1 MHVATQIK
9 YPWFR
14 HLFWIRP
21 KILGEL
27 SKTLNQAKSGL
38 SKLRWS
44 TKMNSYHRS
53 RHHRDRE
60 RHHDCDRVLRT
71 QRGSALSPRLRI
83 GAKFENSQD
92 LLGGKLWSQ
101 VGCFLCVHPVIT
113 ETLLI
118 WLNDLMRYRYQTNS
132 CIFFRI
138 GIAREFLSVFRVAWE
153 DPADPEK
160 GFKYLYL
167 TPEDYSVVISRG
179 RENSI
184 QTQLIQVPL
193 SFYSLV

>member
-1 MHVATQIK
+1 M
-9 YPWFR
+9 
-14 HLFWIRP
+14 
-21 KILGEL
+21 
-27 SKTLNQAKSGL
+27 
-38 SKLRWS
+38 
-44 TKMNSYHRS
+44 RS
-53 RHHRDRE
+53 H
-60 RHHDCDRVLRT
+60 
-71 QRGSALSPRLRI
+71 
-83 GAKFENSQD
+83 
-92 LLGGKLWSQ
+92 
-101 VGCFLCVHPVIT
+101 
-113 ETLLI
+113 
-118 WLNDLMRYRYQTNS
+118 YQTNP